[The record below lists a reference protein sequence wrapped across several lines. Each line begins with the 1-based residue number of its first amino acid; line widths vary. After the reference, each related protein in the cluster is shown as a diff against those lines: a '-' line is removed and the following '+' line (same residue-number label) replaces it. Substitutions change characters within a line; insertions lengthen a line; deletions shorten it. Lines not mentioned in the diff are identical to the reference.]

1 MEREVMKNTPVAGFI
16 QVTNKK
22 RFCYKDHSVCIMED
36 NRKKLTVTNTGACK
50 YLKSEW

>member
-1 MEREVMKNTPVAGFI
+1 MVREVTKNTPVAGFI

-22 RFCYKDHSVCIMED
+22 RFCYKDLSVSNGRQQKE
-36 NRKKLTVTNTGACK
+36 LTVTNTGTCE